1 MTKLEKSEELSS
13 LEKKVSR
20 LKSDFSE
27 YDMDED
33 EKRKA
38 FLNKTARLINEYSKV
53 LSIQEKNRIKQMMKH
68 LDKHQEDQI
77 AVSILEKLQE
87 VSSK

>member
-1 MTKLEKSEELSS
+1 MTELEKSEELSS
-13 LEKKVSR
+13 LEKKVSK

-33 EKRKA
+33 EKRKT
-38 FLNKTARLINEYSKV
+38 FLNTTAMLINEYSKV

-87 VSSK
+87 VSSR